1 MKAHL
6 RYAIWCMISQKILTR
21 CTFRGARVAPVKVST
36 KNKKLCTR
44 ISNSF
49 SAETTFMWTSDFN
62 KHEHLYYN
70 YIRTEGRNFKTLL
83 KEVYSVALDSCV
95 EYLLNKC

>member
-6 RYAIWCMISQKILTR
+6 RYAIWCMISQKILAR

-49 SAETTFMWTSDFN
+49 SEETTFMWTSDFN

-83 KEVYSVALDSCV
+83 KEVYSVALNSCV
-95 EYLLNKC
+95 KYLLNKC